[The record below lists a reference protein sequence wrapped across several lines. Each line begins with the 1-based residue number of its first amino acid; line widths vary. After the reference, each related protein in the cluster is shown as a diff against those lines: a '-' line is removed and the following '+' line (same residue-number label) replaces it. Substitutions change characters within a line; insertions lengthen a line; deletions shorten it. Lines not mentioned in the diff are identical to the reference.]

1 MAIQRVEK
9 GALGQNPLAQK
20 NWKETFS
27 LPGYYE
33 VPKEDFRVLAP
44 LNSLLLSSN
53 LGENLQRWYG
63 EKDEDVPGKY
73 RKAQA
78 FYFNDGEGGVI
89 AAFCEK
95 GDRGS
100 SWWWAPAPNHPK
112 KPSRNRGNVL
122 FDINEAPRGWLEL
135 CIEIA
140 ENAECDK
147 LGDINAKKCRDVL
160 SSFMEETGMEEI
172 SIKQT
177 EERCNESEKNEP
189 NKKGLKK

>member
-1 MAIQRVEK
+1 MAIQRIEK
-9 GALGQNPLAQK
+9 NSLGKDPFSK
-20 NWKETFS
+20 MNWKEVFIS
-27 LPGYYE
+27 PHFYGHS
-33 VPKEDFRVLAP
+33 KENFHDTAN
-44 LNSLLLSSN
+44 LNFFLMSSD
-53 LGENLQRWYG
+53 LGEHLQRWYG
-63 EKDEDVPGKY
+63 EKDEDVPGKC

-100 SWWWAPAPNHPK
+100 SWWWAPAPNHSK
-112 KPSRNRGNVL
+112 KPSHNCGNFL

-147 LGDINAKKCRDVL
+147 LDDINAKKCRDV
-160 SSFMEETGMEEI
+160 FKPYIDKI
-172 SIKQT
+172 SI
-177 EERCNESEKNEP
+177 EEQKMENDDSEKNEP
-189 NKKGLKK
+189 KKKGLKK